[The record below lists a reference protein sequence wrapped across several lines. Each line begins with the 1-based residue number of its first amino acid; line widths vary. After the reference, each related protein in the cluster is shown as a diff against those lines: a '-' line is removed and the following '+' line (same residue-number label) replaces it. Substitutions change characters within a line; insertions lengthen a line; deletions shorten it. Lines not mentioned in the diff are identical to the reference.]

1 MAVRRGLG
9 KGLDSLITPKASAQN
24 AQERP
29 AAQAQSGNHEN
40 DVVFVPVGKIE
51 PNRSQPRKY
60 FDEEALQELA
70 ESIRQHGILQP
81 LLVRRRDD
89 YYEIIAGERRW
100 RAARLAE
107 QKEVPVL
114 IKEVSD
120 QERSE
125 LALIENLQRA
135 DLDPIEEA
143 TAFAALIEEYGL
155 KQEEVAQRVS
165 KSRTAVTNSMR
176 LLKLDPRVQEMLRAQ
191 QISAGHARALL
202 AIEDKER
209 QFLLASQAAEKGLSV
224 REIEK
229 RVRQEKQDSAAAQPQ
244 VREPDPAQEQREAVY
259 RKITDRLRE
268 RLGTKVEILEKNGA
282 GKIEISYYS
291 PDELE
296 RILEI
301 LQSR

>member
-1 MAVRRGLG
+1 MAVKRGLG
-9 KGLDSLITPKASAQN
+9 KGLDSLITPKVPSQKTQEN
-24 AQERP
+24 A
-29 AAQAQSGNHEN
+29 AAQADAGTHEN
-40 DVVFVPVGKIE
+40 DVIFVPVGKIE
-51 PNRSQPRKY
+51 PNRTQPRKH
-60 FDEEALQELA
+60 FDEDALQELS

-100 RAARLAE
+100 RAARLADL
-107 QKEVPVL
+107 KEVPVL
-114 IKEVSD
+114 IKDVSD

-125 LALIENLQRA
+125 LALIENLQRS

-143 TAFAALIEEYGL
+143 SAFAALIEEYGL
-155 KQEEVAQRVS
+155 TQEEAANRVS

-202 AIEDKER
+202 TLEDKER
-209 QFLLASQAAEKGLSV
+209 QFRLAQQATEKGLSV
-224 REIEK
+224 REVEK
-229 RVRQEKQDSAAAQPQ
+229 RVRQEKERDTSAPE
-244 VREPDPAQEQREAVY
+244 VSPPDPAQEQREAVY
-259 RKITDRLRE
+259 RKITDQLRE

-296 RILEI
+296 RILEL
-301 LQSR
+301 LQS